1 MIFPYR
7 SLLLAIWIC
16 WSGFICLAQSPA
28 KGFHWDWHKVEK
40 DNWESIAQSKALS
53 AKERAGL
60 IEAVASQLRP
70 FMSNLGIES
79 EQGLREAAAKTRIK
93 AVDLGGKSAGEFAAQ
108 GVGVGPTPPRLCS
121 PTGNCEFW
129 VFRQNGDKYSVI
141 LHRTATQSFT
151 IQPTITNGFH
161 DLVLNQHG
169 SAFEQGLTLYR
180 FDGSR
185 YRFVAC
191 YDANWEILGKDG
203 EVHDLKEPRITP
215 YSEVSSPTPCLME

>member
-1 MIFPYR
+1 
-7 SLLLAIWIC
+7 
-16 WSGFICLAQSPA
+16 
-28 KGFHWDWHKVEK
+28 V
-40 DNWESIAQSKALS
+40 SIAQSKALAS
-53 AKERAGL
+53 KERAGL
-60 IEAVASQLRP
+60 IKAVASQLRS
-70 FMSNLGIES
+70 FMSDLGIES
-79 EQGLREAAAKTRIK
+79 EQQLREAAARTRIK
-93 AVDLGGKSAGEFAAQ
+93 AFDLSGKGVGEFVAQ
-108 GVGVGPTPPRLCS
+108 GVGVGPEPPRLCS

-141 LHRTATQSFT
+141 LHRIATQSFT
-151 IQPTITNGFH
+151 IQPTLTNGFH

-203 EVHDLKEPRITP
+203 EVHDQKEPRITP
-215 YSEVSSPTPCLME
+215 YSKESSPTPCLME

>member
-1 MIFPYR
+1 MTFPR
-7 SLLLAIWIC
+7 PSLLLTIWIC
-16 WSGFICLAQSPA
+16 WSGFLCLAQSPA
-28 KGFHWDWHKVEK
+28 KGFHWDWHKVER
-40 DNWESIAQSKALS
+40 DNWVSIAQSKALAS
-53 AKERAGL
+53 KERAGL
-60 IEAVASQLRP
+60 IKAVASQLRS
-70 FMSNLGIES
+70 FMSDLGIES
-79 EQGLREAAAKTRIK
+79 EQQLREAAARTRIK
-93 AVDLGGKSAGEFAAQ
+93 AFDLSGKGVGEFVAQ
-108 GVGVGPTPPRLCS
+108 GVGVGPEPPRLCS

-141 LHRTATQSFT
+141 LHRIATQSFT
-151 IQPTITNGFH
+151 IQPTLTNGFH

-203 EVHDLKEPRITP
+203 EVHDQKEPRITP
-215 YSEVSSPTPCLME
+215 YSKESSPTPCLME